1 MAERQ
6 YGKFNSWEIISEDI
20 AQKTCDKTFFYAK
33 ESGVPQSIRWFFRAD
48 SISLDRQ
55 LELFLVYNDVEY
67 NGYIKRAITDADRTT
82 ISWDAKLSKEFRKFY
97 DEKKPPILEFY
108 RLGDRRY
115 RIRMITS
122 SEANKEYDFNKVV
135 SFLINY
141 SGKQFVEP
149 EKAGVQATEM
159 ILIEKSAKEAIQVME
174 SFGKELESSDCGM
187 VCDSTLSWLTNTQSV
202 ADYISVSMKNS
213 DLKDPEYN
221 IDISIRK
228 KKESYSLYLS
238 VPINPKK
245 YYLSRLVEFLNDFL
259 SGDMY
264 FEVCSADKS
273 FYQFEYSFTFKEP
286 ILSSIINGGEQAQKF
301 YISIDIIKELSD
313 KKRYSKNTLYYAIGF
328 VKDLKDLC
336 DELFQLNSWWPDL
349 LEYDPGLSAGTY
361 KKLFEDESIVKP
373 SWLKALY
380 ELYMMPNHMGSCKQ
394 LADQYHRAPSS
405 YISYFSSAGAR
416 IMKETDVP
424 SPEDDENAKY
434 WPVLF
439 QGRSTK
445 SDSNTGYCYR
455 MREPVKEAIETI
467 IKEGVF
473 DFKEEM
479 VMSPT
484 VQFDHN
490 LILYGP
496 PGTGKT
502 YNSVIYAVAICEG
515 KELDEVKKEPYSD
528 VLNRYRDLKE
538 DGRIAFT
545 TFHQSYGYEE
555 FIEGIKP
562 KLNSESETLG
572 YTIEDGIFKDFC
584 KRARNVKVQGAGN
597 LQMKEQPRIWGMLL
611 GGTGM
616 TQLKQQCFAN
626 DEIRLGF
633 TEVNDDYV
641 EDDFTGDTNASWQ
654 AKHMVYDFKNTI
666 EIGDIVVIEKDN
678 KSIDAIGVV
687 TGDYQFNSS
696 YDRYPRSRSVKWL
709 VKNIDQDMVQYLPKG
724 RKQLSRFSL
733 FAFDYIGMDVISQ
746 ILNENTIEPVMEVDQ
761 ETKPYVFIIDEVNRG
776 NISKIFGELITLIE
790 ETKRAGAPEA
800 MEATLPYSGE
810 PFSVPNNVYLLG
822 TMNTA
827 DRSIALMDTALR
839 RRFEF
844 VEMMPNSEVLE
855 SLGVGTIAVGDDEL
869 HVAKMLDVINE
880 RIEYLFDREH
890 TIGHAFFT
898 KLANDPSIDT
908 LASIF
913 EKNVIP
919 LLQEYFY
926 EDYEKIQLVLGDN
939 EKEDEN
945 KFILDKKVEIK
956 QIFKGN
962 PDIDLP
968 PKGYGLQKSA
978 FKKLESY
985 KQIGKDL

>member
-1 MAERQ
+1 MAERR
-6 YGKFNSWEIISEDI
+6 YGQFNSWEIISDDI

-48 SISLDRQ
+48 SISIGRE
-55 LELFLVYNDVEY
+55 LELVLVYNDVEY
-67 NGYIKRAITDADRTT
+67 NGYIKRTFTDADWTT
-82 ISWDAKLSKEFRKFY
+82 IYWDAKLSKEFRTFY
-97 DEKKPPILEFY
+97 DEKKPPVLEFY

-149 EKAGVQATEM
+149 EKAGSQATLM
-159 ILIEKSAKEAIQVME
+159 ILLEKEAKEAIQVLE
-174 SFGKELESSDCGM
+174 SFGKELESSGCGM
-187 VCDSTLSWLTNTQSV
+187 AFGYALSWLSETQSV
-202 ADYISVSMKNS
+202 TDCISVSMEND
-213 DLKDPEYN
+213 DLKGSEYN

-228 KKESYSLYLS
+228 KNKSYSLYIS

-245 YYLSRLVEFLNDFL
+245 YYLSRLVEFLNNCL
-259 SGDMY
+259 SDDMY
-264 FEVCSADKS
+264 FEVCSADQS
-273 FYQFEYSFTFKEP
+273 FYQFEHSFTYREP
-286 ILSSIINGGEQAQKF
+286 VLSSIINVEDQAQKF
-301 YISIDIIKELSD
+301 YVSIDIIKELS
-313 KKRYSKNTLYYAIGF
+313 KETHYSKETLYRAIGL

-349 LEYDPGLSAGTY
+349 LEYDPGLSEETY
-361 KKLFEDESIVKP
+361 KSLFKNESIIKP

-394 LADQYHRAPSS
+394 LADQYHHAPSS
-405 YISYFSSAGAR
+405 YIRYFSSAGAK
-416 IMKETDVP
+416 IMKQTGVP
-424 SPEDDENAKY
+424 GPEDDENAKY

-439 QGRSTK
+439 QGRNTK
-445 SDSNTGYCYR
+445 NDSNVGYCYR
-455 MREPVKEAIETI
+455 MREPVIEAIESL
-467 IKEGVF
+467 IKEGLF
-473 DFKEEM
+473 DSKEEM

-528 VLNRYRDLKE
+528 VLTRYKELKE

-584 KRARNVKVQGAGN
+584 KRARNVKVQGTGN
-597 LQMKEQPRIWGMLL
+597 FKMKEQPRIWGMLL

-633 TEVNDDYV
+633 TEVKDDNV

-776 NISKIFGELITLIE
+776 NISKIFGELITLVE

-810 PFSVPNNVYLLG
+810 LFSVPNNVYLLG

-844 VEMMPNSEVLE
+844 VEMMPNSEVLD

-869 HVAKMLDVINE
+869 NIAKMLDVINE

-939 EKEDEN
+939 EKEDEY

-968 PKGYGLQKSA
+968 PKGYSLQTSA